1 VRRAAG
7 AALFALLAFAAN
19 SVLCRMALR
28 QAHIDPVSFTS
39 IRLLAGA
46 VSLWAVVR
54 VSSRRTATLR
64 GNWLSAAALLGY
76 AIPFSLAYVGLTA
89 GTGALLL
96 FGAVQVVMLAAGF
109 IAGERANRSVVLGWL
124 LAVAGLTWLLLPGL
138 TAPPLRDAV
147 FMVTAGVAW
156 GIYSLRG
163 RRSTDA
169 LADTAGNFVRSALG
183 ALLISGLFHA
193 QRAADA
199 QGIVLAVLSG
209 SVASGLGY
217 AAWYT
222 ALPRLGAIAAA
233 NAQLSVPVI
242 AALAGVVLF
251 DEPITARLVVSSVL
265 VLGGTALAVRFATRP
280 ASTPAPVISRSVQ

>member
-1 VRRAAG
+1 VKRAAW

-28 QAHIDPVSFTS
+28 QTHIDPASFTS

-46 VSLWAVVR
+46 LTLWLLVR
-54 VSSRRTATLR
+54 AR
-64 GNWLSAAALLGY
+64 GKSGSGGSWPSAFALLGY
-76 AIPFSLAYVGLTA
+76 AIAFSFAYMELTA

-109 IAGERANRSVVLGWL
+109 VGGERIDRRVVLGWV
-124 LAVAGLTWLLLPGL
+124 LAVAGLTLLLLPGVA
-138 TAPPLRDAV
+138 APPLLQAV
-147 FMVTAGVAW
+147 FMLSAGVAW

-163 RRSTDA
+163 RRSRDA
-169 LADTAGNFVRSALG
+169 LADTAGNFLRSVPV
-183 ALLISGLFHA
+183 ALLISVLLWARHS
-193 QRAADA
+193 ADPE
-199 QGIVLAVLSG
+199 GIVLAVLSG

-222 ALPRLGAIAAA
+222 ALPGLGAIAAA

-251 DEPITARLVVSSVL
+251 DEPITARLAVSSVL
-265 VLGGTALAVRFATRP
+265 VLGGTALAVR
-280 ASTPAPVISRSVQ
+280 RSLALRTA